1 VTAAGL
7 LSPRRVLVPLEA
19 RSLPEAVMK
28 LVAACAADGM
38 VGDATRLESEIAE
51 ASPEDTLT
59 VGADFFLPHFRTT
72 AVSSVVV
79 ALGIAPKPIL
89 RSPKA
94 RRRARGVLLVIAPVK
109 EAAAYLQTVAAFAR
123 VLADADSRKAIFS
136 ATSPE
141 EVLAVPALRDLII
154 EGPLRVGDIMAP
166 VISIAPE
173 TSLGDA
179 AALMVRRSLEALP
192 VVGQRNEVLGI
203 VSQAE
208 LLDYLVP
215 SYVQQLTTGKA
226 MAVRKLAGRV
236 IADPRELP
244 VREAMRRNVIC
255 VDEHQTVAEAAA
267 LMAHKDLDRIPVVKE
282 GALVGILVRSDLV
295 RKVIG
300 SVKRES

>member
-1 VTAAGL
+1 
-7 LSPRRVLVPLEA
+7 
-19 RSLPEAVMK
+19 
-28 LVAACAADGM
+28 
-38 VGDATRLESEIAE
+38 
-51 ASPEDTLT
+51 
-59 VGADFFLPHFRTT
+59 
-72 AVSSVVV
+72 
-79 ALGIAPKPIL
+79 
-89 RSPKA
+89 
-94 RRRARGVLLVIAPVK
+94 
-109 EAAAYLQTVAAFAR
+109 
-123 VLADADSRKAIFS
+123 
-136 ATSPE
+136 
-141 EVLAVPALRDLII
+141 
-154 EGPLRVGDIMAP
+154 
-166 VISIAPE
+166 
-173 TSLGDA
+173 
-179 AALMVRRSLEALP
+179 MVRRSLEALP

-267 LMAHKDLDRIPVVKE
+267 LMAHKDLDQIPVVKE
-282 GALVGILVRSDLV
+282 GALVGILARSDLV

>member
-1 VTAAGL
+1 MTAAGL
-7 LSPRRVLVPLEA
+7 LSSRRVLVPLEA
-19 RSLPEAVMK
+19 RNLPEAVMK
-28 LVAACAADGM
+28 LVAACAADGR
-38 VGDATRLESEIAE
+38 VTDTTLLESIIAE

-59 VGADFFLPHFRTT
+59 VGADFFLPHFRTD

-79 ALGIAPKPIL
+79 ALGIAPKPIP

-94 RRRARGVLLVIAPVK
+94 RRRARGVLLVVAPVK

-123 VLADADSRKAIFS
+123 VLADPDSRRAIFA

-179 AALMVRRSLEALP
+179 AALMVRRSLETLP
-192 VVGQRNEVLGI
+192 VVGQRNEVLGV

-215 SYVQQLTTGKA
+215 SYIQQLTTGKV
-226 MAVRKLAGRV
+226 MAVRKAAGRV